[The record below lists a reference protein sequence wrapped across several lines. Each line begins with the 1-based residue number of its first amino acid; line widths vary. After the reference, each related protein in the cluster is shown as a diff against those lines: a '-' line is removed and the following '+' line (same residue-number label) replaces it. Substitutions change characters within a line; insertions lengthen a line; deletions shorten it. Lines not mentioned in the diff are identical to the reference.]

1 MSSAHPQNQAPTT
14 GSMGLQPDHIRGLM
28 AALVVVVCWSGFN
41 IVSRFGAKGI
51 FTPFDLAAM
60 RFGVSGLIMLP
71 FFIRLIPVRD
81 YPKYMAISLFG
92 GLGYGLCVY
101 SGFSFAPSAHAGVFV
116 NGGIPFWTVILV
128 GVLAGFKLPGHT
140 LMALLISTCGLV
152 LIAFDSLVNHQMAG
166 QWRGDLLYL
175 AAALSWAIFGVL
187 IRRWQIKP
195 LYAVCG
201 IATFALIIY
210 MPIYAIWLPKTIASA
225 GWGDIILQGV
235 YQGIVAALVAAG
247 MFSYATHKI
256 GSCEASMML
265 ALVPAFSAIGGYFIL
280 GEDLSWAVILGIVI
294 VSFGALLGA
303 IPTNPVAFLLGR
315 TNLPGVPPA
324 ASTNSKES

>member
-1 MSSAHPQNQAPTT
+1 MRIDHPQAQNPTT
-14 GSMGLQPDHIRGLM
+14 QAAPLDSDQIKGLL

-51 FTPFDLAAM
+51 FTPFDLAAL

-81 YPKYMAISLFG
+81 WPRYMVISLLG
-92 GLGYGLCVY
+92 GGGYALFVY

-128 GVLAGFKLPGHT
+128 GILAGFRLPRHT
-140 LMALLISTCGLV
+140 LVALVISTGGLV
-152 LIAFDSLVNHQMAG
+152 MIAFDSLVNHQMAG
-166 QWRGDLLYL
+166 QWRGDLLFL
-175 AAALSWAIFGVL
+175 TAALCWAVFGIL

-195 LYAVCG
+195 LYAICG
-201 IATFALIIY
+201 IATFAMVFYL
-210 MPIYAIWLPKTIASA
+210 PVYALWLPKGLLNA
-225 GWGDIILQGV
+225 GWGDIALQAV
-235 YQGIVAALVAAG
+235 YQGVVAALVAAG

-280 GEDLSWAVILGIVI
+280 GEDLSWVVILGIVV
-294 VSFGALLGA
+294 VSVGALLGA

-315 TNLPGVPPA
+315 ANLPGISPVV
-324 ASTNSKES
+324 SSHSKER

>member
-1 MSSAHPQNQAPTT
+1 MPVLPKLSDQAK
-14 GSMGLQPDHIRGLM
+14 GLL

-60 RFGVSGLIMLP
+60 RFGTSGLLTLP
-71 FFIRLIPVRD
+71 FFIKLVPIKEW
-81 YPKYMAISLFG
+81 PKYMALSLFG
-92 GLGYGLCVY
+92 GLGYGLFVY

-128 GVLAGFKLPGHT
+128 GILAGFRLSRHT
-140 LMALLISTCGLV
+140 VFALLISTCGLV
-152 LIAFDSLVNHQMAG
+152 MIAFDSLINHQMAG
-166 QWRGDLLYL
+166 QWQGDLLFL
-175 AAALSWAIFGVL
+175 TAALCWAIFGILV
-187 IRRWQIKP
+187 RHWHIKP
-195 LYAVCG
+195 LYGICG
-201 IATFALIIY
+201 IASFALICY
-210 MPIYAIWLPKTIASA
+210 MPVYLLWSPHGLSA
-225 GWGDIILQGV
+225 AAWGDIVLQVV
-235 YQGIVAALVAAG
+235 YQGMVAALLAAG

-280 GEDLSWAVILGIVI
+280 GEQLSWVVIIGIVV

-303 IPTNPVAFLLGR
+303 IPTNPVSFLLGR
-315 TNLPGVPPA
+315 TALP
-324 ASTNSKES
+324 K